1 MDSERDF
8 SRLGLSEEVLK
19 TLRRQGFEKPTP
31 IQGEVIPFMLQSDG
45 DLVAEAP
52 TGTGKTLA
60 FGLPLID
67 LLKEKAG
74 YVQAIILAPTRELA
88 IQVCDE
94 INVFKGKKRLKVFP
108 IYGGQSIEL
117 QKRRLKEGIDIVVG
131 TAGRIID
138 HINRKTLDL
147 SKVDYF
153 ILDEADEMLN
163 MGFIDDIKEILN
175 HTNQTKRMFMFS
187 ATMPDQIKRLAKQY
201 MKEPEFVRI
210 EKSRMLTSQVYFEV
224 NERDKFEALCRIRD
238 AVEDF
243 YGLIFCKTK
252 VDAQDVA
259 NRLIDRGYY
268 AEAIHGDLSQDK
280 RERILKRFRD
290 RRINMLVATDVAARG
305 IDIDGLTHVINYS
318 MPQDAESYIHRIGRT
333 GRAQKKGVA
342 ITFVSPSEYRKL
354 RLIQKLAKAEIK
366 KEKLPTIQQAM
377 EYKRLAIKRLVEDVE
392 LNQTDGGY
400 LTVAGELLEQN
411 DAELII
417 AKLLKLKFSSQ
428 LNRANYKEIKEPA
441 VLGNSRVRL
450 FVALGA
456 QNGYTAKRLVDLV
469 SKTADINPSSL
480 RDVKILDR
488 FSFLSVDAEDA
499 EVVLYAFRSKKRGF
513 KPIVSLAK
521 EAKRPSQA

>member
-1 MDSERDF
+1 MSSEENF
-8 SRLGLSEEVLK
+8 KGLGLSEGILK
-19 TLRRQGFEKPTP
+19 TLQKQGFEKPTP
-31 IQGEVIPFMLQSDG
+31 IQEKVIPLILQSSK

-67 LLKEKAG
+67 LLKEKTG
-74 YVQAIILAPTRELA
+74 YVQAVILAPTRELA

-94 INVFKGKKRLKVFP
+94 INAFKGKKRLKAFP

-117 QKRRLKEGIDIVVG
+117 QKRRLKEGVDIVVG

-138 HINRKTLDL
+138 HINRKTLNL
-147 SKVDYF
+147 SKIDYF

-163 MGFIDDIKEILN
+163 MGFIDDIKEILT
-175 HTNQTKRMFMFS
+175 HTNPTKNMFMFS
-187 ATMPDQIKRLAKQY
+187 ATMPEEIKRLAKQY
-201 MKEPEFVRI
+201 MKKPEFVRI
-210 EKSRMLTSQVYFEV
+210 EKSKMLTSQIYFEV
-224 NERDKFEALCRIRD
+224 KEQDKFEALCRIRD

-252 VDAQDVA
+252 VDAQNVA
-259 NRLIDRGYY
+259 NKLIDRGYY
-268 AEAIHGDLSQDK
+268 ADAIHGDLSQDK

-290 RRINMLVATDVAARG
+290 KKINMLVATDVAARG

-333 GRAQKKGVA
+333 GRAQKKGIA

-366 KEKLPTIQQAM
+366 KEKLPSIQQAI
-377 EYKRLAIKRLVEDVE
+377 EYKKLSVKKAIEDVE
-392 LNQTDGGY
+392 LNKNDGDY
-400 LTVAGELLEQN
+400 LTMAEELLGQN

-428 LNRANYKEIKEPA
+428 LSKNNYKEIEEPK
-441 VLGNSRVRL
+441 LNRNSMVKL
-450 FVALGA
+450 FVALGS
-456 QNGYTAKRLVDLV
+456 QNGYTAKKLADFI
-469 SKTADINPSSL
+469 SKKVEIESNTIRDI
-480 RDVKILDR
+480 RIFDR
-488 FSFLSVDAEDA
+488 FSFLSVPAEEA
-499 EVVLYAFRSKKRGF
+499 EEILYAFKSQKRGF
-513 KPIVSLAK
+513 RPIVSKAK
-521 EAKRPSQA
+521 PRTISN